1 MAETETMEKVSFFR
15 KHKKPIIALG
25 VVAALGV
32 AGFFGGRAFLQ
43 KQKEAETPVYEFIRT
58 VTLEK
63 GSLEDVV
70 TATGTVASGNT
81 STVTYS
87 SGMGYSVPKVKEVN
101 VAVGDLV
108 NEGDVIVTLD
118 TESIQK
124 SIDDEIERMNKTRD
138 KAKEAYDDALEAY
151 EDAKEAYEDYEDD
164 YYDAKREYNS
174 AQSDYNTA
182 KKSVKQFQIDYD
194 EAYENQEKLGRVYNK
209 KLDERNGAEAKL
221 KKASAALE
229 ADPENQ
235 TLIDAEAA
243 AEQARDDAQAAF
255 EAAEKDYNDAKLVT
269 DKAMLA
275 LQDTKNH
282 CNYDI
287 YEKTYEAKKQ
297 IYDGMENGLDQ
308 LEMKLESAEKM
319 RDSAKEAYE
328 DSLESSDILEDLYE
342 DLDECSLKAET
353 TGKVTALNVSV
364 GDTPAGVIAA
374 IQDTDALIIK
384 ITISESDI
392 NDVSL
397 GMTCHITS
405 DATEGN
411 IRGRLTQIDPV
422 SSQGGVFGAEVTVL
436 DENTGLLVGMNASVD
451 IVLSS
456 TDNCF
461 TVPYDAVGTDEKGS
475 FIYRSTGG
483 EGVNMTFEQVY
494 VTTGEQNDYY
504 IEISGDGLKEGDII
518 RASADLTLGIEST
531 DEQSDYLDMMN
542 GMSNMGME
550 HMNGGMPNGGER
562 PQGMPG
568 GGFGG

>member
-32 AGFFGGRAFLQ
+32 AGFFGIRAYEQ

-70 TATGTVASGNT
+70 TCTGTVASGNT

-138 KAKEAYDDALEAY
+138 KAKEAYDDAVEAY
-151 EDAKEAYEDYEDD
+151 EDANDAYEDYEDD

-174 AQSDYNTA
+174 AKSDYNTA
-182 KKSVKQFQIDYD
+182 KNSIASFQA
-194 EAYENQEKLGRVYNK
+194 AYNT
-209 KLDERNGAEAKL
+209 
-221 KKASAALE
+221 ALSE
-229 ADPENQ
+229 Y
-235 TLIDAEAA
+235 EAA
-243 AEQARDDAQAAF
+243 GKAYNRVMKTVPDILKPKKQSEETEEDEGQQNLEEIPSLQIEEELEVSPEEQ
-255 EAAEKDYNDAKLVT
+255 EALNKYLKATQDLTEASELLERAK
-269 DKAMLA
+269 A
-275 LQDTKNH
+275 N
-282 CNYDI
+282 CNYTY
-287 YEKTYEAKKQ
+287 YEEMYNAKKK
-297 IYDGMENGLDQ
+297 IFDAMESPLDQ
-308 LEMKLESAEKM
+308 LEMKLKSAEKA

-353 TGKVTALNVSV
+353 SGKVTALNVSV
-364 GDTPAGVIAA
+364 GDTPAGVIAT
-374 IQDTDALIIK
+374 IQDTDSLIIK
-384 ITISESDI
+384 ITIAEADI

-461 TVPYDAVGTDEKGS
+461 TVPYDAVGTDENGS

-483 EGVNMTFEQVY
+483 EGVNMIFEQVY

-504 IEISGDGLKEGDII
+504 IEISGANLKEGDII

-531 DEQSDYLDMMN
+531 EEQNDYLDMMN
-542 GMSNMGME
+542 SMSDMGME
-550 HMNGGMPNGGER
+550 HMGGAMNGEPPRN
-562 PQGMPG
+562 MPG

>member
-1 MAETETMEKVSFFR
+1 MAETETMEKVSFFK
-15 KHKKPIIALG
+15 KHKKLIIAFG
-25 VVAALGV
+25 VIAALCV
-32 AGFFGGRAFLQ
+32 AGFFGIRAYEQ
-43 KQKEAETPVYEFIRT
+43 KQKEAETPTYEFIRT

-70 TATGTVASGNT
+70 TCTGTVASGNT

-138 KAKEAYDDALEAY
+138 KAKEAYDDAVEAY
-151 EDAKEAYEDYEDD
+151 EDANDAYEDYEDD
-164 YYDAKREYNS
+164 YNDARREYNS
-174 AQSDYNTA
+174 AKSDYNTA
-182 KKSVKQFQIDYD
+182 KNSVASFQAAYNTALSEY
-194 EAYENQEKLGRVYNK
+194 EAAGKAYNRVMTTVPVMPTQENEEQQQPNPEEFPSPILETEVTE
-209 KLDERNGAEAKL
+209 LTPEQ
-221 KKASAALE
+221 AAL
-229 ADPENQ
+229 ADY
-235 TLIDAEAA
+235 LAA
-243 AEQARDDAQAAF
+243 ADNLNKAKELLDQA
-255 EAAEKDYNDAKLVT
+255 KIN
-269 DKAMLA
+269 
-275 LQDTKNH
+275 
-282 CNYDI
+282 CNYAV
-287 YEKTYEAKKQ
+287 YEATYNAKKQ
-297 IYDGMENGLDQ
+297 IYDSMENGLDQ
-308 LEMKLESAEKM
+308 LEMKLKSAEKA

-353 TGKVTALNVSV
+353 SGKVTALNVSV

-374 IQDTDALIIK
+374 IQDTDSLIIK
-384 ITISESDI
+384 ITIAEADI

-461 TVPYDAVGTDEKGS
+461 TVPYDAVGTDENGS

-483 EGVNMTFEQVY
+483 EGVNMIFEQVY

-504 IEISGDGLKEGDII
+504 IEISGANLKEGDII

-531 DEQSDYLDMMN
+531 EEQNDYLDMMN
-542 GMSNMGME
+542 SMSDMGME
-550 HMNGGMPNGGER
+550 HMGGAMNGEP
-562 PQGMPG
+562 PKGMPG

>member
-1 MAETETMEKVSFFR
+1 MAETETMEKVSFFK
-15 KHKKPIIALG
+15 KHKKLIIAFG
-25 VVAALGV
+25 VIAALVV
-32 AGFFGGRAFLQ
+32 AGFFGGRAYFQ
-43 KQKEAETPVYEFIRT
+43 KQKEAETPTYEFIRT
-58 VTLEK
+58 VTLQK

-70 TATGTVASGNT
+70 TCTGTVASGNT

-108 NEGDVIVTLD
+108 SEGDVIVTLD

-138 KAKEAYDDALEAY
+138 KAKEAYDDAVEAY
-151 EDAKEAYEDYEDD
+151 EDANDAYEDYEDD
-164 YYDAKREYNS
+164 YNDARREYNS
-174 AQSDYNTA
+174 AKSDYNTA
-182 KKSVKQFQIDYD
+182 KNSVASFQAAYNTALSEY
-194 EAYENQEKLGRVYNK
+194 EAAGKAYNRVMTTVPVMPTQENEEQQQPNLEEFPSPILETEVTE
-209 KLDERNGAEAKL
+209 LTPEQ
-221 KKASAALE
+221 AAL
-229 ADPENQ
+229 ADY
-235 TLIDAEAA
+235 LAA
-243 AEQARDDAQAAF
+243 ADNLNKAKELLDQA
-255 EAAEKDYNDAKLVT
+255 KIN
-269 DKAMLA
+269 
-275 LQDTKNH
+275 
-282 CNYDI
+282 CNYAV
-287 YEKTYEAKKQ
+287 YEATYNAKKQ
-297 IYDGMENGLDQ
+297 IYDSMENGLDQ
-308 LEMKLESAEKM
+308 LEMKLKSAEKA

-353 TGKVTALNVSV
+353 SGKVTALNVSV
-364 GDTPAGVIAA
+364 GDTPAGVIAT
-374 IQDTDALIIK
+374 IQDTDSLIIK
-384 ITISESDI
+384 ITIAEADI

-456 TDNCF
+456 IDNCF
-461 TVPYDAVGTDEKGS
+461 TVPYDAVGTDENGS

-504 IEISGDGLKEGDII
+504 IEISGANLKEGDII

-531 DEQSDYLDMMN
+531 EEQNDYLDMMN
-542 GMSNMGME
+542 SMSDMGME
-550 HMNGGMPNGGER
+550 HMGGAMNGEP
-562 PQGMPG
+562 PKGMPG

>member
-1 MAETETMEKVSFFR
+1 MAETETMEKVSFFK
-15 KHKKPIIALG
+15 KHKKLIIAFG
-25 VVAALGV
+25 VIAALGA
-32 AGFFGGRAFLQ
+32 AGFFGIRAYEQ
-43 KQKEAETPVYEFIRT
+43 KQKEAETPTYEFIRT

-138 KAKEAYDDALEAY
+138 KAKETYDDAVEAY
-151 EDAKEAYEDYEDD
+151 EDANDAYEDYEDD

-174 AQSDYNTA
+174 AKSDYNTA
-182 KKSVKQFQIDYD
+182 KNSVASFQAAYNTALSEY
-194 EAYENQEKLGRVYNK
+194 EAAGKAYNRVMTTVPVMPTQENEEQQQPNPEEFPSPILETEVTE
-209 KLDERNGAEAKL
+209 LTPEQ
-221 KKASAALE
+221 AAL
-229 ADPENQ
+229 ADY
-235 TLIDAEAA
+235 LAA
-243 AEQARDDAQAAF
+243 ADNLNKAKELLDQA
-255 EAAEKDYNDAKLVT
+255 KIN
-269 DKAMLA
+269 
-275 LQDTKNH
+275 
-282 CNYDI
+282 CNYAV
-287 YEKTYEAKKQ
+287 YEATYNAKKQ
-297 IYDGMENGLDQ
+297 IYDSMENGLDQ
-308 LEMKLESAEKM
+308 LEMKLKSAEKA

-353 TGKVTALNVSV
+353 SGKVTALNVSV
-364 GDTPAGVIAA
+364 GDTPAGVIAT
-374 IQDTDALIIK
+374 IQDTDSLIIK
-384 ITISESDI
+384 ITIAEADI

-456 TDNCF
+456 TDDCF
-461 TVPYDAVGTDEKGS
+461 TVPYDAVGTDENGS

-483 EGVNMTFEQVY
+483 EGVNMIFEQVY

-504 IEISGDGLKEGDII
+504 IEISGANLKEGDII

-531 DEQSDYLDMMN
+531 EEQNDYLDMMN
-542 GMSNMGME
+542 SMSDMGME
-550 HMNGGMPNGGER
+550 HMGGAMNGEPPRN
-562 PQGMPG
+562 MPG
-568 GGFGG
+568 GSFGG